1 MVATADEQVAEMIRK
16 KGWKVLTKGWPDLLV
31 YNPVIHDGYGC
42 AVRGGQVLAIEI
54 KRGNDKL
61 RAEQEEM
68 KNVFTY
74 NLDVP
79 FYVAKDEDIQAMTR
93 KRGRIVVPWASL
105 KDVMARVERLS
116 NAHADLTRRIQEVN
130 KELDSITQIFEEIPE
145 PEKKA
150 KVTRTQRDVKVGNR
164 YHELHQFGRSIRDI
178 YEDKFANEFSLNI
191 APDILKYIQTDAAL
205 KFDEAVAPRIKEL
218 ISN

>member
-16 KGWKVLTKGWPDLLV
+16 KGWKVLTRGWPDLLV
-31 YNPVIHDGYGC
+31 YKPVEHDGYGS
-42 AVRGGQVLAIEI
+42 AVSGGQVLAIEI
-54 KRGNDKL
+54 KRGKDKL

-79 FYVAKDEDIQAMTR
+79 FYVANDADILAMTR

-105 KDVMARVERLS
+105 RDVLTRVERLDEY
-116 NAHADLTRRIQEVN
+116 HDRLVVDLTRRINEIKEELARITEV
-130 KELDSITQIFEEIPE
+130 FEEIPK

-150 KVTRTQRDVKVGNR
+150 KVIRTQIVLPGNS
-164 YHELHQFGRSIRDI
+164 LHSFGRSSPFI
-178 YEDKFANEFSLNI
+178 
-191 APDILKYIQTDAAL
+191 
-205 KFDEAVAPRIKEL
+205 
-218 ISN
+218 

>member
-31 YNPVIHDGYGC
+31 YNPVIHDGYGS

-93 KRGRIVVPWASL
+93 KRGRILVPWASL
-105 KDVMARVERLS
+105 KDVMARVENLS
-116 NAHADLTRRIQEVN
+116 NTHADLTRRIQEVN

-150 KVTRTQRDVKVGNR
+150 KVTRTQRDLKIGNR
-164 YHELHQFGRSIRDI
+164 YHEYHRFDRSID
-178 YEDKFANEFSLNI
+178 DKLADEFSLN
-191 APDILKYIQTDAAL
+191 
-205 KFDEAVAPRIKEL
+205 VAPGIL
-218 ISN
+218 

>member
-31 YNPVIHDGYGC
+31 YNPVIHDGYGS

-61 RAEQEEM
+61 RPEQEEM

-79 FYVAKDEDIQAMTR
+79 FYVAKDKDIQAMTR

-150 KVTRTQRDVKVGNR
+150 KVTRTQIDLKIGNR
-164 YHELHQFGRSIRDI
+164 YHEFHRFGRSI
-178 YEDKFANEFSLNI
+178 EDKLADEFSLNI
-191 APDILKYIQTDAAL
+191 APGILQ
-205 KFDEAVAPRIKEL
+205 R
-218 ISN
+218 